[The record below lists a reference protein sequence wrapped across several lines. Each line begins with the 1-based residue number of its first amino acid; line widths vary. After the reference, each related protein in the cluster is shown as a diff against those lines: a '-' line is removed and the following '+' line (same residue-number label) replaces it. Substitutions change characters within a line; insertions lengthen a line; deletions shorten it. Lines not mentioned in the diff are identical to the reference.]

1 MNFSKLYGIAFFT
14 LILLTIVHR
23 IKLSS
28 AGGRCSDWARE
39 GSPIIIKNE
48 QSADSL
54 LPRNIKLKSRACET
68 KFFKVL
74 GLEIPTSDRIM
85 TFEDYEQ
92 FSSDGFKEV
101 KVFFPIW

>member
-14 LILLTIVHR
+14 LIPLAIVHG

-28 AGGRCSDWARE
+28 AGGRCFVWARE
-39 GSPIIIKNE
+39 GSPIIIKSE

-54 LPRNIKLKSRACET
+54 LPRNIKLMSRTCET
-68 KFFKVL
+68 KYFKVL
-74 GLEIPTSDRIM
+74 GVEIPTSDRIM
-85 TFEDYEQ
+85 TYEEYEQ

-101 KVFFPIW
+101 KEFFPVW